1 MQYLSPTWKGGI
13 FVNVDF
19 DVLGQGLGLTPHSG
33 TRDPQHVWRSKYCNK
48 FFTSLCYS
56 SGLRLTLIF
65 DIHVYALF
73 LKVLYQLEILSEY

>member
-33 TRDPQHVWRSKYCNK
+33 TRDPSMCGGANTAINFLLLFV
-48 FFTSLCYS
+48 T
-56 SGLRLTLIF
+56 RL
-65 DIHVYALF
+65 VC
-73 LKVLYQLEILSEY
+73 V